1 MSIVDPSPS
10 VPPAGYPAPEPAKA
24 FVPTSFGSL
33 ADQIEALRRGC
44 GLSDRSSVGRL
55 AMTGADRLRFLH
67 AYVTCEVKALAAGQG
82 AYGFFTSPQ
91 GRILADVVVSAQ
103 PDSLWL
109 ELPASQAEAIATH
122 LRKYLI
128 ADRVEMQPLRRQ
140 PLTLAGPGAAALLAA
155 KAPGAAIPEAPWGHA
170 GARVAGVEVTLQRTG
185 RLGVPAFTVWV
196 EEQEA
201 AAVWQELLAGG
212 GAMPVGHEALE
223 VVRTEAGIGRF
234 GQDFGPQSFPQETG
248 AENEAVSYTKGCY
261 LGQEVVARIHYRGGV
276 QKSLCGLLLG
286 GGDTAAA
293 ANAANAANAAGI
305 AGIASAPSPGAP
317 LLFEGREA
325 GAIGTVVYSPAL
337 HRSIGLAILHRRAAA
352 PGARLEVGES
362 GGQLAEVAA
371 LPFVAS

>member
-1 MSIVDPSPS
+1 MSVVNPSTS
-10 VPPAGYPAPEPAKA
+10 VPPAGDPAPEPAKA
-24 FVPTSFGSL
+24 FVPTSYGSL
-33 ADQIEALRRGC
+33 ADQTEALRRGC
-44 GLSDRSSVGRL
+44 GLADRSSVGRL
-55 AMTGADRLRFLH
+55 EMTGADRLRFLH
-67 AYVTCEVKALAAGQG
+67 AYVTCEVKTLAAGQG

-109 ELPASQAEAIATH
+109 ELPAGQAEAIATH

-140 PLTLAGPGAAALLAA
+140 PLTLAGPRAAAVLAG
-155 KAPGAAIPEAPWGHA
+155 KMSGAEIPAAPWAHVR
-170 GARVAGVEVTLQRTG
+170 ARVAGAEVSVQNAG
-185 RLGVPAFTVWV
+185 RLGVPAYTVWV
-196 EEQEA
+196 EEQEG
-201 AAVWQELLAGG
+201 AAVWRELLAGG
-212 GAMPVGHEALE
+212 EALPVGHEALE

-276 QKSLCGLLLG
+276 QKSLCGLLFG
-286 GGDTAAA
+286 GADTAPVG
-293 ANAANAANAAGI
+293 NAAN
-305 AGIASAPSPGAP
+305 APSPGAP

-337 HRSIGLAILHRRAAA
+337 HRPIGLAILHRRASAL
-352 PGARLEVGES
+352 GARLEVGES
-362 GGQLAEVAA
+362 GGSVAEVAA
-371 LPFVAS
+371 LPFVES